1 MREAPRKM
9 AFTPAFFGTGRSIRS
24 IVANWLWMRYHARR
38 QIKARQAY
46 DAIANGEQAFLAAIA
61 DLDEFRLMD
70 LLDHIDYR
78 IRQGDSA
85 QMDRLRQSREIVLSI
100 LR

>member
-1 MREAPRKM
+1 MQGGQHNM
-9 AFTPAFFGTGRSIRS
+9 AFTPASLVTGRSIRS
-24 IVANWLWMRYHARR
+24 VVANWLWMRYHARR

-61 DLDEFRLMD
+61 DLDEYRLMD

-78 IRQGDSA
+78 IRQGDST
-85 QMDRLRQSREIVLSI
+85 QMDRLREAREIVLSI